1 MTKVTASNISLD
13 VTQPQIKQFFSFC
26 GRIQD
31 ISVEKG
37 ANHQTAHITFER
49 ASAAKTALL
58 LQDAVLGLDKISI
71 TSDDTTGAADDDRDL
86 AKHDDG
92 SDAPQ
97 EQKPRTAIVAEY
109 LSHGYVLG
117 DGAIA
122 RSMEFDRSHGIS
134 ATFKSIL
141 DTAQRKAQEVDA
153 KLKVTDKV
161 QDVDAKYSISQTAT
175 AQASSI
181 YTSFQRYLDSST
193 GNRIRSFYSDLV
205 GSAVDVHNEARRLA
219 NIRQGGNDSAKPGD
233 VIHESS
239 SSSAAPPSYDPAT
252 AQTVTEKDQK
262 IANLGG
268 SVSGSS

>member
-1 MTKVTASNISLD
+1 MSKVTASNISLD

-71 TSDDTTGAADDDRDL
+71 TSDDSAGEHDDRDL
-86 AKHDDG
+86 AKHEDG

-117 DGAIA
+117 DGAIS
-122 RSMEFDRSHGIS
+122 RSMEFDRAHGIS

-141 DTAQRKAQEVDA
+141 DTAQRKAQDVDA
-153 KLKVTDKV
+153 RLKVTDKV
-161 QDVDAKYSISQTAT
+161 QDVDAKYAISQTAT
-175 AQASSI
+175 AQASSL
-181 YTSFQRYLDSST
+181 YSSFQRYLDSST
-193 GNRIRSFYSDLV
+193 GNKIRSFYSDLV
-205 GSAVDVHNEARRLA
+205 GSAVDVHTEARRLA
-219 NIRQGGNDSAKPGD
+219 NIRQGGNDTTKPGD
-233 VIHESS
+233 VIHD
-239 SSSAAPPSYDPAT
+239 SSASTSAPPSYDPAT
-252 AQTVTEKDQK
+252 AQTITEKDQTVPK
-262 IANLGG
+262 LG
-268 SVSGSS
+268 STA